1 MGKHTRSLFRHVL
14 VWIESM
20 KNGNCPNP
28 ENYFFHDIKRNCKL
42 LQEWMWIVT
51 LRVDQLF
58 FPLISQART
67 KPLHIA
73 LWFGHVC
80 SMHRSSPLHRTWNTN
95 VITRFGHV
103 CSMCR
108 SRPLRSSLNTNV
120 ITGCLDMCAVCAE
133 AAHCVAVWTRTLYH
147 RFGHVCSM
155 CRSSAWRSGLNTN
168 VITGLDMCAVCAEAV
183 HCVAV
188 WTRTLSQVW
197 TCAQYVPKQAIA

>member
-1 MGKHTRSLFRHVL
+1 MGKHTRFLFRHVL

-20 KNGNCPNP
+20 KNGPCPNA

-67 KPLHIA
+67 KPLHCVA

-95 VITRFGHV
+95 VITRFRYV

-120 ITGCLDMCAVCAE
+120 ITGLDMC
-133 AAHCVAVWTRTLYH
+133 
-147 RFGHVCSM
+147 
-155 CRSSAWRSGLNTN
+155 
-168 VITGLDMCAVCAEAV
+168 ICAEAV

-197 TCAQYVPKQAIA
+197 ICAQYVPKQSTA